1 MGLEY
6 ETKGIDPANIALV
19 PILRS
24 GLGMIDGKY
33 LNFYKHFHFM
43 EAVANIFTN
52 LQL

>member
-33 LNFYKHFHFM
+33 LALYERSHFK
-43 EAVANIFTN
+43 ETIANIFAN
-52 LQL
+52 SQL